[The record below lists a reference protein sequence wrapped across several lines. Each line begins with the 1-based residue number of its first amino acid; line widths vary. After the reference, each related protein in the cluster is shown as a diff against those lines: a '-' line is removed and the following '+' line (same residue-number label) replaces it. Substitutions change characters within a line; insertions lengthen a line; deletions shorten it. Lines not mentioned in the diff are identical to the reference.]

1 MVSEFNDV
9 NVTGIDVKKDSKTA
23 KVSLWGGGLDVG
35 WYNIT
40 NNHDSS
46 FNGMVT
52 VFTAAMLGNKKV
64 TVVFDGSF
72 SGSPP
77 TDNEI
82 EQVIM
87 PG

>member
-9 NVTGIDVKKDSKTA
+9 NVTGMDVKKDSKT
-23 KVSLWGGGLDVG
+23 KLSLWGGGPDVG

-40 NNHDSS
+40 NNHDSA
-46 FNGMVT
+46 FNGMVN
-52 VFTAAMLGNKKV
+52 VFTAAAMLGNKKV
-64 TVVFDGSF
+64 TVVFGGSF

-77 TDNEI
+77 TDKEI

-87 PG
+87 LG

>member
-1 MVSEFNDV
+1 M
-9 NVTGIDVKKDSKTA
+9 G
-23 KVSLWGGGLDVG
+23 GGGLDVG

-46 FNGMVT
+46 FLGMVT
-52 VFTAAMLGNKKV
+52 VFTAAIIGNKKV
-64 TVVFDGSF
+64 TVVFEGSF
-72 SGSPP
+72 SGSPS
-77 TDNEI
+77 TDKEL

>member
-9 NVTGIDVKKDSKTA
+9 EVTGIDVKKDSKKSTVA
-23 KVSLWGGGLDVG
+23 LGGGGLDV
-35 WYNIT
+35 
-40 NNHDSS
+40 S
-46 FNGMVT
+46 GMVT
-52 VFTAAMLGNKKV
+52 VFTAAIIGNKKV
-64 TVVFDGSF
+64 TVVFGGSF

-77 TDNEI
+77 TDKEL